1 MKKLLIIA
9 LTGIMMLTMVG
20 CGYKKTRSQELIEQS
35 QKRREESEKRMEE
48 YEKNKE
54 ERRIETLEKLEELES
69 IKSK

>member
-9 LTGIMMLTMVG
+9 LTGIMMLSIVG

-35 QKRREESEKRMEE
+35 KKRMEELEKSRKE

>member
-9 LTGIMMLTMVG
+9 LTGIMMLPIVG

-35 QKRREESEKRMEE
+35 QKRMKESENRMEE

-54 ERRIETLEKLEELES
+54 ERRIEALEKVEELES
-69 IKSK
+69 VKSK